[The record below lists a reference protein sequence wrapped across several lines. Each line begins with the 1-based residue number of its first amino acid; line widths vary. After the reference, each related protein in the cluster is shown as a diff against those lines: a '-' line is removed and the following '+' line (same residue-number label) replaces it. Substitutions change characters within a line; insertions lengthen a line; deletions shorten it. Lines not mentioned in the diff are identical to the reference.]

1 MEGETTQRTDP
12 GLHILKPDGQQ
23 EIYLVLSEEERRN
36 GFVRP
41 LRFTYTHILCG
52 GKTTINSKTIAETY
66 ARDPDFY
73 TGTFCVQCRAHF
85 PLKDAAGIPVF
96 LWDDQSHVGS

>member
-1 MEGETTQRTDP
+1 MEGETTKRSDP

-23 EIYLVLSEEERRN
+23 ETYLVLSGEERQK

-41 LRFTYTHILCG
+41 VRFTYMHIACG
-52 GKTTINSKTIAETY
+52 GKTTINSRAIAETY
-66 ARDPDFY
+66 ARNPAFY

-85 PLKDAAGIPVF
+85 PLKDAAGIPAF
-96 LWDDQSHVGS
+96 LWHDQSYVGE